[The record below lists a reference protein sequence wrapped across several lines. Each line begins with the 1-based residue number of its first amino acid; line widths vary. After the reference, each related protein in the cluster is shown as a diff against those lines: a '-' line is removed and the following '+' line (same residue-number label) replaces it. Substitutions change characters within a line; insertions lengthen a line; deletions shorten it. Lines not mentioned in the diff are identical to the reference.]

1 MILKKQRSL
10 LIIFMTLGLLLT
22 QMAIE
27 ANDPTNLLEN
37 PSLDVDVNLDGVPDC
52 WNFVVNYPNDY
63 YRDSVEKYDGTVSL
77 KIETYC
83 HPSSPGHL
91 YKIGAG
97 GVQRM
102 LEVEPNTTYTVS
114 CYVKTERP
122 DVVSC
127 LTGTWEY
134 DAQGRGLGQH
144 YKYHTLSPGW
154 QRVVFTFTTYP
165 TAVKMS
171 LVTDVYAWFP
181 EPVYEWKSG
190 EFYTSWMD
198 AVQLEMSD
206 AVSPFHTD
214 LPVCPGLTLAAAVN
228 IGPDTLNLKSQGQR
242 ITCYIELPE
251 GFNPEDI
258 DLSTIMLSDSIPAE
272 LEPTEIGDY
281 DGDDIIEKMVKFNR
295 QAIIS
300 YLLGLGV
307 QHKDEVVMTITGSL
321 NDGTPFEGEDTIRV
335 INK

>member
-1 MILKKQRSL
+1 MKLKKQRSL
-10 LIIFMTLGLLLT
+10 LLVFITLSLLLT
-22 QMAIE
+22 QMASE

-37 PSLDVDVNLDGVPDC
+37 PSLDIDANLDGVPDC
-52 WNFVVNYPNDY
+52 WNLIENYPNDY
-63 YRDSVEKYDGTVSL
+63 YFDYEEKYDGTLSL

-83 HPSSPGHL
+83 HPSSPGHV
-91 YKIGAG
+91 YRIGAG
-97 GVQRM
+97 GVNRM

-122 DVVSC
+122 DVVVC
-127 LTGTWEY
+127 LIGTWEY
-134 DAQGRGLGQH
+134 DAQGKRLGQH
-144 YKYHTLSPGW
+144 YRYNTLYPGW

-171 LVTDVYAWFP
+171 LLTDVYARFA
-181 EPVYEWKSG
+181 EPVYDWKVG
-190 EFYTSWMD
+190 EFYTSWID

-206 AVSPFHTD
+206 TVSPFHTD
-214 LPVCPGLTLAAAVN
+214 FPSCPGVTLSAALN
-228 IGPDTLNLKSQGQR
+228 IGPDTLNLKSQGQW

-258 DLSTIMLSDSIPAE
+258 DFSTTMLSDTIPAE

-281 DGDDIIEKMVKFNR
+281 DGDDIVERMVKFNR
-295 QAIIS
+295 QTLIN
-300 YLLGLGV
+300 YLVGLGV
-307 QHKDEVVMTITGSL
+307 QHKDEVILAITGTL
-321 NDGTPFEGEDTIRV
+321 NDGTLFEGKDTIRV

>member
-1 MILKKQRSL
+1 MKLKKQRSL
-10 LIIFMTLGLLLT
+10 LLVFITLSLLLT
-22 QMAIE
+22 QTAFE
-27 ANDPTNLLEN
+27 ADDPTNLLEN
-37 PSLDVDVNLDGVPDC
+37 PSLDVDANLDSVPDC
-52 WNFVVNYPNDY
+52 WNLITNYPNDY
-63 YRDSVEKYDGTVSL
+63 YRESVDKYEGTISL

-83 HPSSPGHL
+83 HPSSPGHV
-91 YKIGAG
+91 YRIGAG

-122 DVVSC
+122 DVVDC

-134 DAQGRGLGQH
+134 DADGVQLGQH
-144 YKYHTLSPGW
+144 YKYHTLYPGW

-171 LVTDVYAWFP
+171 LLTDVYARFA
-181 EPVYEWKSG
+181 EPVYDWKVG
-190 EFYTSWMD
+190 EFYTSWID

-206 AVSPFHTD
+206 TVSPFHTD
-214 LPVCPGLTLAAAVN
+214 FPVCPGVTLSATFN
-228 IGPDTLNLKSQGQR
+228 IGPETLNLKSQGQR

-258 DLSTIMLSDSIPAE
+258 DFSTIMLSDTIPAE

-281 DGDDIIEKMVKFNR
+281 DGDDVIERMVKFDR
-295 QAIIS
+295 QAVIN
-300 YLLGLGV
+300 YLVGLGV
-307 QHKDEVVMTITGSL
+307 HHKDEVVLTIAGTL
-321 NDGTPFEGEDTIRV
+321 NDGLPFEGEDTIRV